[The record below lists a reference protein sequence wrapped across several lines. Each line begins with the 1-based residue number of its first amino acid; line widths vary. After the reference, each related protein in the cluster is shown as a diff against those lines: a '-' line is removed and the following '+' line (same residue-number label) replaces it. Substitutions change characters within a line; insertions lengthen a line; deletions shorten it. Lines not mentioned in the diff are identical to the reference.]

1 MPIITLTSDYGFQ
14 SHYLVKLKAH
24 LISGIQNVQ
33 LVDVMHD
40 AQPFHLDE
48 ALFMLKN
55 TIDHFPENTIHIM
68 GIGAQ
73 NSSNSSHMLG
83 VCQGQYVFSP
93 NNGFLP
99 LLFGDREAQYY
110 DFIQE
115 FTPGKDIVVE
125 EYSERA
131 KELVESGYVV
141 SESLYQASNSYLIK
155 MTEKPVSHGNSMR
168 VAVAYTDHFGNVFS
182 NLSQAQFEEWT
193 QGRKFAIRISRD
205 EFIYDISDDYSQ
217 VRRGEVLAKFGP
229 EEVLQICVNS
239 GNASQLFALK
249 KGSYFMIELNG

>member
-1 MPIITLTSDYGFQ
+1 LPIITLTSDYGFQ

-24 LISGIQNVQ
+24 LISGIPNVQ

-55 TIDHFPENTIHIM
+55 TLEHFSDKTIHIM

-73 NSSNSSHMLG
+73 NSANSVHMLG
-83 VCQGQYVFSP
+83 VCNGQYVFAP

-99 LLFGDREAQYY
+99 LLFGDQDAQFY
-110 DFIQE
+110 DFVE
-115 FTPGKDIVVE
+115 DYKPGQDIVVDV
-125 EYSERA
+125 YSNRA
-131 KELVESGYVV
+131 KQLVETDFEI
-141 SESLYQASNSYLIK
+141 SEELYKPAMNYLIK

-182 NLSQAQFEEWT
+182 NLTQSQFEEWT
-193 QGRKFAIRISRD
+193 NGKRFAIRISRD
-205 EFIYDISDDYSQ
+205 EFIYEISNDYSQ
-217 VRRGEVLAKFGP
+217 VRRGEVLARFGP
-229 EEVLQICVNS
+229 EKVLQISVNS

-249 KGSYFMIELNG
+249 KGDYFMIELNG